1 MGGEIEERR
10 RGPWMEE
17 EDIKLAMSVKLIG
30 ERRWDHIAQVSG
42 LKRSGKSC
50 RLRWM
55 NYLRPDL
62 KQGRMTAQEECLV
75 LQLHAQWGNKWSRI
89 ARRLPGRT
97 DNEIKNYWRTHLRK
111 EAQERCQ
118 ATSPSSFQDPTSLL
132 LSHSKDKEPPNAH
145 MKDFAPDNSLS
156 GSSSPSSESVTTFD
170 DYFLYADR
178 SLPCL
183 QMDEKWIADPHDEAE
198 FWNSSHGP
206 SDYYTDSLWNLEEED
221 LKLEKCGAN
230 GRYF

>member
-1 MGGEIEERR
+1 MGGEEEEQR
-10 RGPWMEE
+10 RGPWIEE

-55 NYLRPDL
+55 NYLHPDL
-62 KQGRMTAQEECLV
+62 KHGRMTAQEECLV
-75 LQLHAQWGNKWSRI
+75 LQLHARWGNKWSQI

-118 ATSPSSFQDPTSLL
+118 ATSPSCFQDPNSHP
-132 LSHSKDKEPPNAH
+132 LSHSKDMEPPNAQ
-145 MKDFAPDNSLS
+145 MKDFSPDNSLS
-156 GSSSPSSESVTTFD
+156 ARSSLSESAITFD
-170 DYFLYADR
+170 DCFLYADR
-178 SLPCL
+178 SLPYL
-183 QMDEKWIADPHDEAE
+183 QMDENWIANPHDGTE
-198 FWNSSHGP
+198 FWNSSHDP
-206 SDYYTDSLWNLEEED
+206 WDYYTDSLWNLE
-221 LKLEKCGAN
+221 
-230 GRYF
+230 